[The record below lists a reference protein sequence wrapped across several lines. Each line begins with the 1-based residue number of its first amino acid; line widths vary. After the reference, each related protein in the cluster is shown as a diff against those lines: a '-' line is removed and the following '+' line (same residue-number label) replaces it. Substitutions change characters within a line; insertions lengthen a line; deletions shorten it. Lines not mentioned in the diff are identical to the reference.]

1 MKLTILLLAIAIQ
14 INAQS
19 APMRFSCGKTDTI
32 YIQIES
38 DSTYSTSKLNV
49 SCSKHKHSDWTSITF
64 GFTDGSLLEVSSAS
78 GYQIKDTEKFK
89 TIMFDFISFDDII
102 SSTAC
107 INIKTKDY
115 FIKHFNSV
123 KN

>member
-19 APMRFSCGKTDTI
+19 TSMRFSCGKTDTI
-32 YIQIES
+32 YIQIEP

-64 GFTDGSLLEVSSAS
+64 GFTDGSLVEVSSAS

-89 TIMFDFISFDDII
+89 TVMFDFISFDDII

>member
-1 MKLTILLLAIAIQ
+1 MKLTILFLAIAIQ

-19 APMRFSCGKTDTI
+19 TPMKFSCGKVDTI

-38 DSTYSTSKLNV
+38 DSTYSTNKLKV

-64 GFTDGSLLEVSSAS
+64 GFTDGSLVEVSSAS
-78 GYQIKDTEKFK
+78 GYQIKAADKFK
-89 TIMFDFISFDDII
+89 TVMFDFISFDDII

>member
-19 APMRFSCGKTDTI
+19 TPMKFSCGKNDTI

-64 GFTDGSLLEVSSAS
+64 GFTDGSLVEVSSAF

-89 TIMFDFISFDDII
+89 SVMFDFISFDDII